1 MKKISLVFTALFILL
16 VSNAQSKT
24 GADYFAGTWNILVK
38 GTPGGDSKMF
48 FVLEKKDTLLTGVV
62 QDSTGKE
69 MSKIDK
75 IELNGDKATVY
86 FNAQNYD
93 VNVVMNKKDD
103 DHLTGNL
110 LGMFDVD
117 GDRVKTN
124 KKLK

>member
-1 MKKISLVFTALFILL
+1 M
-16 VSNAQSKT
+16 
-24 GADYFAGTWNILVK
+24 
-38 GTPGGDSKMF
+38 
-48 FVLEKKDTLLTGVV
+48 V

-75 IELNGDKATVY
+75 VELNGDKAIVY

-110 LGMFDVD
+110 LGMFDVE
-117 GDRVKTN
+117 GERVKTN